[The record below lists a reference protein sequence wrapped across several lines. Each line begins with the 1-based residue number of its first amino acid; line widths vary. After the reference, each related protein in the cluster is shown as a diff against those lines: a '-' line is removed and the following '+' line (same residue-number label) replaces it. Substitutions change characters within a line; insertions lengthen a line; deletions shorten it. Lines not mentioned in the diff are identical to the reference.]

1 MAKNLKWQDEY
12 WLLLLQ
18 IYLQKP
24 VGIKPMYSK
33 EMVDLSMELHIAPNV
48 LFNKMCQIANLETPR
63 IEYFW
68 ELYGNNPRKLKRAVN
83 MLREMWGFNNALA
96 FYEGVETQESFE
108 KDFKPISADSV
119 LTPVMLT
126 LILDL
131 YFRLT
136 PITMVEET
144 PEVQEIAKMM
154 KIKPQ
159 EVVEAMEAGC
169 SLLLIDEDT
178 SATNFMVRDSLMASV
193 VSPDKEPITPFL
205 ERARDLYAK
214 AGISTILVAGS
225 SGAFFHI
232 ADTVIQ
238 MDNYVPVDIKEK
250 VIRLLPGYPLPAGN
264 CLEMRMPSSGRIMT
278 KDTTVHTRRNYYG
291 KQTDKPER
299 IKIRVNGTD
308 GFSMGHDEIDLRY
321 IEQIVDQEQMAALA
335 DILKYV
341 CENMVDGRRT
351 LGEAAGKVVD
361 KLDKEGFGFF
371 RQGGYIPA
379 GLAMPRAQEIY
390 ACLNRFRRP

>member
-12 WLLLLQ
+12 WLLLMQ

-24 VGIKPMYSK
+24 AGIKPMYSK

-68 ELYGNNPRKLKRAVN
+68 ELYGNNPKKLKRAVN

-159 EVVEAMEAGC
+159 EVVEALEAFQHC
-169 SLLLIDEDT
+169 DPYLNRKD
-178 SATNFMVRDSLMASV
+178 V
-193 VSPDKEPITPFL
+193 VMD
-205 ERARDLYAK
+205 DL
-214 AGISTILVAGS
+214 
-225 SGAFFHI
+225 
-232 ADTVIQ
+232 
-238 MDNYVPVDIKEK
+238 
-250 VIRLLPGYPLPAGN
+250 
-264 CLEMRMPSSGRIMT
+264 
-278 KDTTVHTRRNYYG
+278 
-291 KQTDKPER
+291 
-299 IKIRVNGTD
+299 
-308 GFSMGHDEIDLRY
+308 
-321 IEQIVDQEQMAALA
+321 ALA
-335 DILKYV
+335 CQQVWRRYGNANPEDLASFAEQLKEYY
-341 CENMVDGRRT
+341 
-351 LGEAAGKVVD
+351 K
-361 KLDKEGFGFF
+361 
-371 RQGGYIPA
+371 
-379 GLAMPRAQEIY
+379 
-390 ACLNRFRRP
+390 

>member
-68 ELYGNNPRKLKRAVN
+68 ELYGNNPKKLKRAVN

-159 EVVEAMEAGC
+159 EVVEALEAFQHC
-169 SLLLIDEDT
+169 DPYLNRKD
-178 SATNFMVRDSLMASV
+178 V
-193 VSPDKEPITPFL
+193 VMD
-205 ERARDLYAK
+205 DL
-214 AGISTILVAGS
+214 
-225 SGAFFHI
+225 
-232 ADTVIQ
+232 
-238 MDNYVPVDIKEK
+238 
-250 VIRLLPGYPLPAGN
+250 
-264 CLEMRMPSSGRIMT
+264 
-278 KDTTVHTRRNYYG
+278 
-291 KQTDKPER
+291 
-299 IKIRVNGTD
+299 
-308 GFSMGHDEIDLRY
+308 
-321 IEQIVDQEQMAALA
+321 ALA
-335 DILKYV
+335 CQQVWRRYGNANPEDLASYAEQLKEYY
-341 CENMVDGRRT
+341 
-351 LGEAAGKVVD
+351 K
-361 KLDKEGFGFF
+361 
-371 RQGGYIPA
+371 
-379 GLAMPRAQEIY
+379 
-390 ACLNRFRRP
+390 

>member
-12 WLLLLQ
+12 WLLLMQ

-24 VGIKPMYSK
+24 AGIKPMYSK

-68 ELYGNNPRKLKRAVN
+68 ELYGNNPKKLKRAVN

-144 PEVQEIAKMM
+144 PEVQELAKQI
-154 KIKPQ
+154 KVKPQ
-159 EVVEAMEAGC
+159 EVVEALEAFQHC
-169 SLLLIDEDT
+169 D
-178 SATNFMVRDSLMASV
+178 
-193 VSPDKEPITPFL
+193 P
-205 ERARDLYAK
+205 Y
-214 AGISTILVAGS
+214 
-225 SGAFFHI
+225 
-232 ADTVIQ
+232 
-238 MDNYVPVDIKEK
+238 
-250 VIRLLPGYPLPAGN
+250 
-264 CLEMRMPSSGRIMT
+264 
-278 KDTTVHTRRNYYG
+278 
-291 KQTDKPER
+291 
-299 IKIRVNGTD
+299 
-308 GFSMGHDEIDLRY
+308 
-321 IEQIVDQEQMAALA
+321 
-335 DILKYV
+335 
-341 CENMVDGRRT
+341 
-351 LGEAAGKVVD
+351 
-361 KLDKEGFGFF
+361 
-371 RQGGYIPA
+371 
-379 GLAMPRAQEIY
+379 
-390 ACLNRFRRP
+390 LNRKDVVMGDLVLACQQIWRRYGNANPEDLASYAEQLKEYYK